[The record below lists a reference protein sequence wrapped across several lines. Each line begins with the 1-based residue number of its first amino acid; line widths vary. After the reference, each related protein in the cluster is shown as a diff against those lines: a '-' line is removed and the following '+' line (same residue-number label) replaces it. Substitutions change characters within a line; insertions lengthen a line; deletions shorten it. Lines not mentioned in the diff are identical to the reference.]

1 MIAKI
6 TIIENTEFRE
16 NANKERQ
23 EFFEV
28 INKHHI
34 VLQYFILQKNYEFVA
49 SSTLE
54 TCK

>member
-1 MIAKI
+1 M

-16 NANKERQ
+16 NANS
-23 EFFEV
+23 FFEV

-49 SSTLE
+49 S
-54 TCK
+54 